1 MPQIV
6 ILLKRKPGMTRE
18 EFKAHYESSHAQMA
32 LKYHGHLMQDYRRNY
47 IETQFGL
54 DEFGKPNAEP
64 AYDAVTV
71 ISFATDADME
81 AFMTPGPQHIIDE
94 FIADEFR
101 FLDRDKVL
109 GFTAKQEVTPL

>member
-18 EFKAHYESSHAQMA
+18 EFKAHYESSHARMTVRYQ
-32 LKYHGHLMQDYRRNY
+32 GHLMQDYRRNY
-47 IETQFGL
+47 IDSQFGL
-54 DEFGKPNAEP
+54 DAFGESNGEP

-71 ISFATDADME
+71 ISFATDADLE
-81 AFMTPGPQHIIDE
+81 EFIRPGKPFGDE

-109 GFTAKQEVTPL
+109 GFIAHQEVSPL